1 LALFHS
7 AQYSARGSYRCIE
20 RVHRVVEKRGERS
33 ERRGRGVERIG
44 EELSGEGRRGKER

>member
-20 RVHRVVEKRGERS
+20 RVHRVVEKREERS
-33 ERRGRGVERIG
+33 EVKKRGVEWEMRS
-44 EELSGEGRRGKER
+44 EVK